1 MQTKFDLN
9 EWVYVPIVNVYGMFQ
24 CIKKLQ
30 ILGIDIK
37 NTSTRYHLSDLP
49 ENTYGEG
56 EFFRTKEEAQEFARQ
71 KCEEYI
77 IEIKKSMQ
85 YI

>member
-9 EWVYVPIVNVYGMFQ
+9 EWVYVPVVDIYGKFQ

-49 ENTYGEG
+49 ENTHDEKDI
-56 EFFRTKEEAQEFARQ
+56 FRTKEEAQEVARR

-77 IEIKKSMQ
+77 IEIKKSMR

>member
-9 EWVYVPIVNVYGMFQ
+9 EWVYVPVVDIYGKFQ

-37 NTSTRYHLSDLP
+37 NRSTRYHLSDLP
-49 ENTYGEG
+49 ENTYDEK
-56 EFFRTKEEAQEFARQ
+56 EIFRTKEEAQKLARL
-71 KCEEYI
+71 KCEKYI
-77 IEIKKSMQ
+77 DEIKETMQ

>member
-30 ILGIDIK
+30 ILGIDFK
-37 NTSTRYHLSDLP
+37 STSTRYHLSDLP
-49 ENTYGEG
+49 ENTYDEK
-56 EFFRTKEEAQEFARQ
+56 EIFRTKEEAQNDARR

-77 IEIKKSMQ
+77 NEIKKTMNR
-85 YI
+85 I